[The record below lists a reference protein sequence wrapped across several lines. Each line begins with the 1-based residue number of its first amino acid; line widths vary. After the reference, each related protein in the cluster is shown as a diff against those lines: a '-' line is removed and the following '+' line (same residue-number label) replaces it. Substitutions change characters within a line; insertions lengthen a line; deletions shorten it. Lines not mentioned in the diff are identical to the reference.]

1 MYNKN
6 PMGLFTE
13 FMRRYFAAIG
23 QTSAAPVDPE
33 AWKQMAEEM
42 ARKLTE
48 AASTEA
54 SDFTPPKTRT
64 NEADE
69 QADDPILRDTYRLGL
84 QLQQAWLTGLMRASM
99 DMSHS
104 ARRYADQV
112 ARSKAPDARLTPEAE
127 RVDAM
132 AEYFRELGDV
142 VEREARAFNAHVK
155 HATWSVVDEYRQPE
169 VKPAR
174 RARAKT

>member
-13 FMRRYFAAIG
+13 FMRRYFAAMG
-23 QTSAAPVDPE
+23 QTTASQVDPE
-33 AWKQMAEEM
+33 AWRQMAEDM

-48 AASTEA
+48 AVDTQASER
-54 SDFTPPKTRT
+54 TPPSPHA
-64 NEADE
+64 NEAGA
-69 QADDPILRDTYRLGL
+69 QADDPLLRDTYRLGL

-155 HATWSVVDEYRQPE
+155 QATWSVVDEYRQPE

>member
-6 PMGLFTE
+6 PMGLLTE

-54 SDFTPPKTRT
+54 SEFTPPKTRT

-69 QADDPILRDTYRLGL
+69 QADDNRGRGAHEIRTTCGCQRKSPVWIDRHYRSPGS
-84 QLQQAWLTGLMRASM
+84 RC
-99 DMSHS
+99 
-104 ARRYADQV
+104 
-112 ARSKAPDARLTPEAE
+112 
-127 RVDAM
+127 
-132 AEYFRELGDV
+132 
-142 VEREARAFNAHVK
+142 
-155 HATWSVVDEYRQPE
+155 
-169 VKPAR
+169 
-174 RARAKT
+174 